1 MLSFLVILTAVK
13 HPNQWEVIKLCDT
26 KGFNQ
31 GVAEANALNFLSAFL
46 HRS

>member
-13 HPNQWEVIKLCDT
+13 HSNQWEVIKLCDT
-26 KGFNQ
+26 EEINQ

-46 HRS
+46 HRT